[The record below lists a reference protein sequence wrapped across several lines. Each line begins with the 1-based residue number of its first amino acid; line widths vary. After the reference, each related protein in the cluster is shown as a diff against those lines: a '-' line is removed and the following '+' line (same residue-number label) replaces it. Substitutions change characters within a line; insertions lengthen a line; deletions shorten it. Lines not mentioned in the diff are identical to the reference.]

1 MAQNVAQY
9 GSSKI
14 PGVPEPS
21 FPNAF
26 SEFDKARL
34 RSYKLYEDLY
44 FTNTED
50 YKVIL
55 RGQDAEGN
63 EQNRPVY
70 IPNAQKIVEAKL
82 GYLCKG
88 FKLTPNKTNTQ
99 VDDYVSKL
107 MKRENWDLKLRSQNR
122 WKLVRGDAHWYITA
136 DENRPEGK
144 RISIHELDPSTFYPI
159 EDDEDRL
166 IGCYIVDEVPLPNGK
181 KGEVCA
187 RVQKYWRPTDS
198 DGNLVPDADI
208 KYKAEL
214 YETGKWD
221 ERNLDAKDLKVIS
234 TEEPEKDLPGIKS
247 LPVYRDR
254 NNPPQ
259 NGVFGRSELAGLEAL
274 IIDINQM
281 MTDEELTLIMH
292 GLGVFATSAGA
303 PRDSAGNIVPWQIS
317 PLTVIEHGANDKFY
331 RVEGVGS
338 IQPMQDHMKYA
349 DEQIQQT
356 VGLSDMALGVVD
368 SATAESGIALQLKLG
383 PTIVS
388 NVEKQDMTR
397 SILNQMFYDL
407 IRFWLPAFESIA
419 DPGED
424 YEVEVTF
431 EDPMPVNR
439 EKKFEQLMALWDA
452 SLIPAKK
459 ICEQLTKILGF
470 ELTEQDFKAA
480 IEDKKSMAIATDPLY
495 ASMGQDAANAGIQDP
510 NAVAANPGGA
520 TGGNTG
526 A

>member
-34 RSYKLYEDLY
+34 RSYKMYEDLY

-55 RGQDAEGN
+55 RGQDSEGN
-63 EQNRPVY
+63 DQNRPVY
-70 IPNAQKIVEAKL
+70 VPNAQKVVEGKL

-88 FKLTPNKTNTQ
+88 FKVTPSTANSAI
-99 VDDYVSKL
+99 DEYLAKL
-107 MKRENWDLKLRSQNR
+107 LKRENWDLKLRSQCR

-136 DENRPEGK
+136 DEEKEEGK

-166 IGCYIVDEVPLPNGK
+166 IGCYIVDEVPLPGGK

-187 RVQKYWRPTDS
+187 RVQKYWRPL
-198 DGNLVPDADI
+198 DGDENVIPDGDI
-208 KYKAEL
+208 KYKSEL

-221 ERNLDAKDLKVIS
+221 DRNLEPSEIKILS
-234 TEEPEKDLPGIKS
+234 TIEPEKDLTGIKA
-247 LPVYRDR
+247 LPVYMDR

-274 IIDINQM
+274 MIDINQM

-292 GLGVFATSAGA
+292 GLGVFATSSGP

-317 PLTVIEHGANDKFY
+317 PLSVVEHGANDKFY

-338 IQPMQDHMKYA
+338 VQPMQDHMKYA
-349 DEQIQQT
+349 DTQIQQT

-388 NVEKQDMTR
+388 NIEKQEVTK
-397 SILNQMFYDL
+397 SILVQMFYDL
-407 IRFWLPAFESIA
+407 IKFWMPAFESTP

-424 YEVEVTF
+424 YEVEITF
-431 EDPMPVNR
+431 EDPMPVNK
-439 EKKFEQLMALWDA
+439 EKMFAQLLQLWEA
-452 SLIPAKK
+452 GLISAKK
-459 ICEQLTKILGF
+459 ISEELTKVMGF
-470 ELTEQDFKAA
+470 ELTEADFKQAT
-480 IEDKKSMAIATDPLY
+480 EDKK
-495 ASMGQDAANAGIQDP
+495 
-510 NAVAANPGGA
+510 AVADASDPFARQMAEEAAAAGVDPQASGGPPQA
-520 TGGNTG
+520 KG
-526 A
+526 APQ